1 MNMGFAPDR
10 KARCRERLA
19 FVREY
24 AAWVRRTPNTEW
36 SRQQA
41 ALVDSL
47 LLNAR
52 NMPLTAGEYLRMI
65 TALRSAAR
73 R

>member
-1 MNMGFAPDR
+1 MNTGFAPDR
-10 KARCRERLA
+10 KARLKERLA

-47 LLNAR
+47 LLNAQ

-65 TALRSAAR
+65 AVMRSATR